1 MKSVRVPAF
10 SARATLAPSAPTW
23 VLLQQVIVRGLVAV
37 KFLAIGRLLGPAA
50 IGSVSIALLS
60 VAIAESL
67 SDTGLAQAVI
77 QGRETPTH
85 SELGAVW
92 TTLVTRGV
100 FVALL
105 LIALAPLMNSQFH
118 LGGSLLLLQL
128 AAGLPLLRG
137 VASPTYFIVQR
148 ERRFQ
153 HIAAIEISA
162 SFTDCSIG
170 IALALAGAGAYSML
184 ISMIAGEMLKS
195 TLTWVTMSPRPPVR
209 LSWAGI
215 GHYLGFSRWIWASS
229 VVTLVLNQFD
239 KVIVGKLLGP
249 AQLGAYQMS
258 SKLAQM
264 LLSDAVIAMSQYLF
278 PTFSQHYRR
287 DAREAARLF
296 RLYFAIAVALLAM
309 IVILLRIVA
318 QPLFL
323 LVLGTGWLSA
333 VPLFKIFVINMALGA
348 LNAVLVAYLRAV
360 GDAKAT
366 TQAPAVQVVV
376 LLAVVPPALHYW
388 GVFGIAWAITAGLG
402 CATLLMLR
410 RAARTR
416 S

>member
-1 MKSVRVPAF
+1 VKSVRVPAF